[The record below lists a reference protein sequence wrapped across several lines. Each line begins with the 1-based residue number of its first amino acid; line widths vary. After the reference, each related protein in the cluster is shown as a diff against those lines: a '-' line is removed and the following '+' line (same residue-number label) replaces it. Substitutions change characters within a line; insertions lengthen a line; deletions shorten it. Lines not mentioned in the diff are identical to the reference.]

1 MICKVYCIGHSSEF
15 RLKSFCSTITLSQ
28 HHTLHYHFSKLL
40 KKLRNPTPKVPKNI
54 RVPQIAVLP
63 LTSRQTPVIVIYEG
77 IGLNNVG
84 NGNRF

>member
-1 MICKVYCIGHSSEF
+1 
-15 RLKSFCSTITLSQ
+15 
-28 HHTLHYHFSKLL
+28 LL